1 MFVDPPYPVKLLSI
15 LYPKNYE
22 TPTFVLYDGIRGN
35 TIEHVSKFLDSM
47 GPNLGNKELC
57 PREFSKSLIDR
68 ALLFNLTPL
77 PHRKIWWK
85 VFVQNI
91 YMGRRLPSSPSII
104 QKKKKSLPKDSF
116 ILSDNS
122 MILLLIV
129 MDSTKNGS
137 L

>member
-1 MFVDPPYPVKLLSI
+1 MKLLSR
-15 LYPKNYE
+15 LYPEKYE
-22 TPTFVLYDGIRGN
+22 TPTFALYDGRRGN

-47 GPNLGNKELC
+47 DPISRNEELC
-57 PREFSKSLIDR
+57 LREFSKSLTNR

-91 YMGRRLPSSPSII
+91 YMERRRLPSSPSII
-104 QKKKKSLPKDSF
+104 QNKSLLKDSF
-116 ILSDNS
+116 ILSNDS
-122 MILLLIV
+122 KILPLIV
-129 MDSTKNGS
+129 MDSTKNRS